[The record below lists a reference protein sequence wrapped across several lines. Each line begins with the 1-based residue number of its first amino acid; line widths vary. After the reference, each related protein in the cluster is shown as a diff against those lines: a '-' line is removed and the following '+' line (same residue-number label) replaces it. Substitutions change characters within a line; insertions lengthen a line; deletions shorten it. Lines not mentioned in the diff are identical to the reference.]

1 MKSLIEL
8 IADKVGEA
16 FEKAGYDRKLAMVK
30 HSDRPDLAEF
40 QSNGAMA
47 GAKQYRKAPFSIAEE
62 VVDILKEDND
72 LSEVQAVNPGFINIR
87 VSEEFLCAHLKN
99 VAHTKKFGVSS
110 DGISKKIII
119 DYGGA
124 NIAKP
129 LHVGHL
135 RSAIIGESLKRI
147 LRYSGAEVISDVH
160 LGDWGMPMGLIIAY
174 ISEEK
179 PELEYFNPDHTG
191 SYPKEA
197 PFSISEL
204 EEIYPKASARSK
216 EDEVF
221 HSKAMEF
228 TKRLQAGDKG
238 VRALWRHIMNVSG
251 SDLKKNYA
259 RLGASFDL
267 WRGESDADPA
277 IKTMVDEFKRKNLA
291 YESNGALIV
300 DVEEEGDTRTIPPCI
315 ILKSDGAAL
324 YATSDLAT
332 IEQRMSEFEPEEMVY
347 VVDKRQEL
355 HFIQVF
361 RAAGKARLVFPETR
375 LSFVGFGT
383 MNGNDGKPFKTRDG
397 GVPRLEN
404 LMDEIKEKMLERIN
418 SSGHDISDEEKE
430 DIADKVSLAALKYA
444 DLSNQPSKDYVFDPE
459 KFTAFEGNTGP
470 YLLYTIVRIKS
481 ILQKA
486 ENSDKSKI
494 DIVKTLAPS
503 RTVAEKNLALKLCG
517 FAEAVETA
525 AKELA
530 PNRLSS
536 FLYELTTEFNTFYHE
551 TKILS
556 EKDDKVRE
564 GYLGLLALC
573 LKELEAGIA
582 LLGFESPDKM

>member
-1 MKSLIEL
+1 
-8 IADKVGEA
+8 
-16 FEKAGYDRKLAMVK
+16 
-30 HSDRPDLAEF
+30 
-40 QSNGAMA
+40 
-47 GAKQYRKAPFSIAEE
+47 
-62 VVDILKEDND
+62 
-72 LSEVQAVNPGFINIR
+72 
-87 VSEEFLCAHLKN
+87 
-99 VAHTKKFGVSS
+99 
-110 DGISKKIII
+110 
-119 DYGGA
+119 
-124 NIAKP
+124 
-129 LHVGHL
+129 
-135 RSAIIGESLKRI
+135 
-147 LRYSGAEVISDVH
+147 
-160 LGDWGMPMGLIIAY
+160 
-174 ISEEK
+174 
-179 PELEYFNPDHTG
+179 
-191 SYPKEA
+191 
-197 PFSISEL
+197 
-204 EEIYPKASARSK
+204 
-216 EDEVF
+216 
-221 HSKAMEF
+221 
-228 TKRLQAGDKG
+228 
-238 VRALWRHIMNVSG
+238 
-251 SDLKKNYA
+251 
-259 RLGASFDL
+259 
-267 WRGESDADPA
+267 
-277 IKTMVDEFKRKNLA
+277 
-291 YESNGALIV
+291 
-300 DVEEEGDTRTIPPCI
+300 
-315 ILKSDGAAL
+315 
-324 YATSDLAT
+324 
-332 IEQRMSEFEPEEMVY
+332 
-347 VVDKRQEL
+347 
-355 HFIQVF
+355 
-361 RAAGKARLVFPETR
+361 
-375 LSFVGFGT
+375 
-383 MNGNDGKPFKTRDG
+383 
-397 GVPRLEN
+397 
-404 LMDEIKEKMLERIN
+404 MDEIKEKMLERIN